1 MLRSRSSPCL
11 AAIALLLSSC
21 GSGSPGAPPPPPLA
35 APAISAQPTSQSV
48 PMGLSAGFA
57 VTATGPELQFQWMRN
72 GAPIA
77 GATGSTYATGAT
89 AFADSGASFTVAVSN
104 STATVRSNAAV
115 LTVTA
120 RAPKK
125 GDLRFGQLDADSTVN
140 GWGNAGPGLGTD
152 LPGRSASY
160 YSPSLGTPFY
170 VGSNGNCAIPPVTN
184 GTGCAWLYSTFPYT
198 VSSTSSAVTSGY
210 GGDDY
215 SNFAADLQ
223 NPSWPSFNNG
233 ISAAASGSVINSLD
247 LEAADALFAVS
258 WNQSQQPGFL
268 MQQNTVAPADLQAA
282 ATQDGM
288 TGRVITAISNDNGQ
302 ITYLSY
308 AWQSDSV
315 TAFEAK
321 VVTAAPPDAPTA
333 AADLAAQG
341 YILTATGSADGN
353 GNVIL
358 VGTRVMGD
366 TMPRPFLSAQSS
378 QQFQTLQQEGYA
390 IVAVIFDAANTAN
403 PFTYLGE
410 R

>member
-57 VTATGPELQFQWMRN
+57 VTATGPALQFQWMRN

-77 GATGSTYATGAT
+77 GATGSTFATGAT

-104 STATVRSNAAV
+104 STATVQSNAAV

-125 GDLRFGQLDADSTVN
+125 GDLRFGQVDADSTVN
-140 GWGNAGPGLGTD
+140 GWGNAGPGLGTE
-152 LPGRSASY
+152 LPGRSAAY

-184 GTGCAWLYSTFPYT
+184 GTGCAWLYSTFPYN
-198 VSSTSSAVTSGY
+198 VSSTNAPVTSGY

-223 NPSWPSFNNG
+223 SPSWPSFNNG

-247 LEAADALFAVS
+247 LESADALFAVS

-268 MQQNTVAPADLQAA
+268 IQQNTVAPADLQAA

-288 TGRVITAISNDNGQ
+288 AGRVITAISNDNGQ

-308 AWQSDSV
+308 AWQSDSA

-321 VVTAAPPDAPTA
+321 VVTAAPPDALTA
-333 AADLAAQG
+333 AADLASQG

-353 GNVIL
+353 GNILL
-358 VGTRVMGD
+358 VGTRVLGD
-366 TMPRPFLSAQSS
+366 TMPRPFLSAQGSP
-378 QQFQTLQQEGYA
+378 QFQTLQQQGYA